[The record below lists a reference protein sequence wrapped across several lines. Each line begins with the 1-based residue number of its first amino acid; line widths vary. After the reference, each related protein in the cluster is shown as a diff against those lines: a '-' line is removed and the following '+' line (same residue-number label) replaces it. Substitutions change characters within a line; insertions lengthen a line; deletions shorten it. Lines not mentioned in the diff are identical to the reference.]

1 MKGGKMIGE
10 RKDHKNVV
18 FMTVYGNITTN
29 SRRAIDMVNFSNYT
43 DDTFHEVLLLLL
55 LRHDRLQ

>member
-1 MKGGKMIGE
+1 MIGE